1 MRAPSPAPSEAKE
14 RPETAP
20 ADGRRLDRA
29 LGDALEGAASALAAP
44 AGEQLDMLEPR
55 QVAPEWAD
63 AAAVDRVAVQV
74 EAGRKRGGRP
84 PGASNKVG
92 REFWAYTQQL
102 GLPSPAIEILRQLQA
117 GPIEMAR
124 AMRIEHDKAAE
135 LYVRL
140 LLGMVGYQL
149 PKLSSLAVSGQA
161 GTGVNVAFHI
171 GEAGGGPGADGAMVF
186 DGTVGNVQRNQQVSV
201 GAREEL
207 ESGELEGDGK

>member
-1 MRAPSPAPSEAKE
+1 MCPASSAPTEAKE

-20 ADGRRLDRA
+20 ADGRRLGRA
-29 LGDALEGAASALAAP
+29 LGDALAAAVPAEAP
-44 AGEQLDMLEPR
+44 AEQLDMLEPR

-63 AAAVDRVAVQV
+63 AAAVERVAGQV

-84 PGASNKVG
+84 PGAANKVG
-92 REFWAYTQQL
+92 REFWQYVQQL
-102 GLPSPAIEILRQLQA
+102 GLPNPAVEILKQVQA
-117 GPIEMAR
+117 GPVEMAR
-124 AMRIEHDKAAE
+124 TMRIEHDKAAE

-140 LLGMVGYQL
+140 LLGVVGYQL

-171 GEAGGGPGADGAMVF
+171 GEGSAGPGADGAMVF
-186 DGTVGNVQRNQQVSV
+186 EGSVGNVQRNQSVSA

-207 ESGELEGDGK
+207 EGAELEGGDK